1 MFKRANLKPS
11 NDWELS
17 VSHPDIMLDDVS
29 PLPSSQGD
37 VSSLPLA
44 YQTPV
49 HYSFVKTI
57 RKAAYE
63 QQNGT
68 LAWFNARLA
77 PSIRLNSLVEF
88 TSLCKPNEMVWL
100 FSRFREIIFDILHQS
115 FLNEIEFLNSLHER
129 ILSPTTAAMAEL
141 WTSLMCLH
149 RLFELLPRVFA
160 SGWRQDEIENMLL
173 VVLDHGN
180 NPDVRALGFYTLCLY
195 MVSLGDNY
203 SETTIDL
210 FTNAISLR
218 AFSYIDMPAASDV
231 VGKLMC
237 AIASGADV
245 AEIGCGQRA
254 IIGFPPGRASICPV
268 LQDTA
273 QTINPQGILSLR
285 MMRDVLSLV
294 SYLASLVPG
303 PTEAYT
309 EYIGLGFIGAQSTP
323 FDFIN
328 QRQGTTASL
337 PPFVPMLALSCEEIL
352 KSMQSIHRLF
362 RRGYF
367 SWIYPNSEDP
377 FRGNCV
383 RRVPILALRLLVITA
398 MESLVP
404 QHSNMMVDNEFSMP
418 YTSKNPQDCCS
429 SLNKH
434 PQDAQRSLISDASP
448 LHARAYATLRLTS
461 LDQDVKCAGF
471 LIGVMRLSLLAPQ
484 YLDNCKPGEDILD
497 MSVLEQ
503 AGYEACLGALTIIR
517 LWLAS
522 KEEYRPLHLLA
533 INDDTG
539 SPTSIISD
547 YLDCVYD
554 LLDWLVSDTSW
565 DEKKCLI
572 SGWLFLGGP
581 VAEVASQCKSL
592 YGTRTVW
599 TIHLNVWCN
608 VLRALTIAR
617 GRHILK
623 VDERILI
630 QESMFSGQR
639 QRKGL
644 SKADMYT
651 NSLLMP
657 THHLEVDS
665 SSDSLETATPFNFTS
680 KLTWDSMRMVF
691 AKQQQA
697 AQEEQKSKTACIQ
710 SVLGSDDGF
719 VSAMK
724 NNQLTPRLK
733 TTNSVYVLVAVS
745 GSRNL
750 HPLGDSVPSDLFKEA
765 FLQDETPPRVLRN
778 YTYLQQRPELNRTR
792 IPTSTSAGTASNSC
806 MNSSSFEESR
816 FKSRPALDSEDS
828 ATSTGVWKKLTTPF
842 RRKASMRSQ
851 NEAPGHS
858 AALDGAQLVI
868 PPASAGLANPS
879 LGEFT
884 QCRSSLPRHTNE
896 SAMLRTQAKQQLPTP
911 SKDEETAELVRSP
924 ESMVSMQLQFRSSRP
939 SAIGPAK
946 LKANRSRRSVV
957 SKHIH
962 HQAKSATRGVDV
974 GVQKSQIA
982 RLNSAAA
989 ISFLDTLMTRIWQFE
1004 AVWTDFHISEFVGS
1018 QDNPVKDL
1026 QKLWLVWVDLLGSPV
1041 KAQGVKSEIIL
1052 RGLINSWDVY
1062 RAVLDCSRYTPDN
1075 DDVLLNTSW
1084 WVAEMATS
1092 FSSLLSLGIS
1102 GARMLMYS
1110 LDKGLR
1116 RLLLENSSYDGIF
1129 PEPAICGA
1137 VKLLVSMATILSS
1150 GRVLNAN
1157 HVNLKIRPLT
1167 DSNMTSTAEYNSEL
1181 GSVVDSLEKTAYPT
1195 IVDPLATREY
1205 SITLK
1210 EGGPIFGRSC
1220 ETMYRILLD
1229 NNCLK
1234 YYILVLQDMVN
1245 LLLTIITKAPELIT
1259 DADTLPAETSAKSI
1273 RDFFVEKIIHN
1284 CAHPTSPEAMC
1295 GHQYNR
1301 ALVVTDTGSGVVLS
1315 LTSTAYVDDHEEKT
1329 VVAPSF
1335 TTPDSG
1341 FEYTHIDSSVLED
1354 FSSDRVFFFSHGNSI
1369 LKIYN
1374 EPGTPFCRSITRGC
1388 TGKRAVRA
1396 HFTPEKSENSYKPKH
1411 LSTSTELPCKV
1422 VSDESEVYAYGSKRR
1437 HIPVISALATDAGKQ
1452 FQDRLLQDSG
1462 GGTSSASSGSGQHLG
1477 GLGIS
1482 NAALTE
1488 KISTFVAAEAQACND
1503 ARPYYSESD
1512 SSDEGDGS
1520 GSVASTE
1527 CKIDP
1532 SRLRVFSNGLRNE
1545 DSLSPLK
1552 MDLFR
1557 NLIQHKLVYSAR
1569 KTTVNYYVPLV
1580 KSESLFRDIR
1590 ALDRIHARETI
1601 KVAVL
1606 YVGPGQWSEAE
1617 ILSNSFLDTSRSY
1630 RSFVD
1635 SLGWQVDLATFQG
1648 FTGKLESNG
1657 SDGESCPYYADESIE
1672 VAFHEAAA
1680 MPKDQKDVR
1689 QTKKDISAV
1698 QVVDN
1703 MFGAAIYDTI
1713 VHQLSV
1719 MCVTQQQPTSKLALQ
1734 SLIKQTL
1741 ADVVL
1746 HPQGNTFDG
1755 NVGSMLSELSSF
1767 DVKFREIV
1775 PVGIEAFDFVSA
1787 EKRLFGLTENM
1798 AAAAK
1803 ESIELDER
1811 INEGFEKFYARRC
1824 KDARASVTYLAM
1836 DMHSKVLDEMC
1847 GVLSKVKSIKVA
1859 CLRIQTELLLA
1870 DLESLAQF
1878 AYAIVKLHGLVTSM
1892 TALGAM
1898 IIDSVD
1904 FDTSRLDE
1912 RIVIA
1917 SGVSSKVDHLR
1928 EKFSKLDDLLG
1939 EASCKMEAEAG
1950 VPVVAVYFPQLGF
1963 LSSVDSNLTGSH
1975 QLMPHLDDWNLKF
1988 QTDKQRYYKNSIT
2001 QLLDRSPGDI
2011 FSLIVDAESEVS
2023 LELQNNM
2030 CSYIRDIIQAL
2041 ELASQLDCH
2050 LDVSHGQLQRTVVL
2064 VGPNASGKSVLLK
2077 QIALI
2082 VYMAHIGSPVPAKSA
2097 VVGLTDRVLA
2107 MGKTTESLSRKM
2119 SALSADLSA
2128 VAKITELASTNSL
2141 VLLDEF
2147 GRGTAPVDGVSLL
2160 CGVLASLSL
2169 RNDNRP
2175 SVLAATHFQGK

>member
-17 VSHPDIMLDDVS
+17 VNHPDIMLDDVS

-362 RRGYF
+362 RRG
-367 SWIYPNSEDP
+367 
-377 FRGNCV
+377 
-383 RRVPILALRLLVITA
+383 
-398 MESLVP
+398 
-404 QHSNMMVDNEFSMP
+404 MP

-554 LLDWLVSDTSW
+554 LLDWLVSDTNW
-565 DEKKCLI
+565 DEKKLVMLYNALLVHRVAMRLYRQQLSYSQRHGFMARLQKVEILFLSSDPQHPTDVTKEDSLPNRALIMLTECLI

-765 FLQDETPPRVLRN
+765 CLQDETPPRVLRN

-1092 FSSLLSLGIS
+1092 FSVSEYRGRMAQIAIFRLGCWCLDHVNSRVLFLRSRFLQTALITLSPLATDLPINIDQIQVFLVECSSLLSLGIS

-1234 YYILVLQDMVN
+1234 YYSQRCSTLVEHAVLSG
-1245 LLLTIITKAPELIT
+1245 LSIICLTELSISNKRFQNSQIVDNCT
-1259 DADTLPAETSAKSI
+1259 TALISRLFSAQHDTI
-1273 RDFFVEKIIHN
+1273 RMAVSCLFMFFVGQSDIMSFLGKARTRVLVMEL
-1284 CAHPTSPEAMC
+1284 M
-1295 GHQYNR
+1295 R
-1301 ALVVTDTGSGVVLS
+1301 AIV
-1315 LTSTAYVDDHEEKT
+1315 EQ
-1329 VVAPSF
+1329 F
-1335 TTPDSG
+1335 
-1341 FEYTHIDSSVLED
+1341 
-1354 FSSDRVFFFSHGNSI
+1354 DR
-1369 LKIYN
+1369 
-1374 EPGTPFCRSITRGC
+1374 
-1388 TGKRAVRA
+1388 
-1396 HFTPEKSENSYKPKH
+1396 
-1411 LSTSTELPCKV
+1411 
-1422 VSDESEVYAYGSKRR
+1422 
-1437 HIPVISALATDAGKQ
+1437 SALDFNANNGK
-1452 FQDRLLQDSG
+1452 
-1462 GGTSSASSGSGQHLG
+1462 
-1477 GLGIS
+1477 
-1482 NAALTE
+1482 
-1488 KISTFVAAEAQACND
+1488 
-1503 ARPYYSESD
+1503 
-1512 SSDEGDGS
+1512 
-1520 GSVASTE
+1520 
-1527 CKIDP
+1527 
-1532 SRLRVFSNGLRNE
+1532 
-1545 DSLSPLK
+1545 
-1552 MDLFR
+1552 
-1557 NLIQHKLVYSAR
+1557 
-1569 KTTVNYYVPLV
+1569 
-1580 KSESLFRDIR
+1580 
-1590 ALDRIHARETI
+1590 
-1601 KVAVL
+1601 
-1606 YVGPGQWSEAE
+1606 
-1617 ILSNSFLDTSRSY
+1617 
-1630 RSFVD
+1630 
-1635 SLGWQVDLATFQG
+1635 
-1648 FTGKLESNG
+1648 
-1657 SDGESCPYYADESIE
+1657 
-1672 VAFHEAAA
+1672 
-1680 MPKDQKDVR
+1680 
-1689 QTKKDISAV
+1689 
-1698 QVVDN
+1698 
-1703 MFGAAIYDTI
+1703 
-1713 VHQLSV
+1713 
-1719 MCVTQQQPTSKLALQ
+1719 
-1734 SLIKQTL
+1734 
-1741 ADVVL
+1741 
-1746 HPQGNTFDG
+1746 
-1755 NVGSMLSELSSF
+1755 
-1767 DVKFREIV
+1767 
-1775 PVGIEAFDFVSA
+1775 
-1787 EKRLFGLTENM
+1787 
-1798 AAAAK
+1798 
-1803 ESIELDER
+1803 
-1811 INEGFEKFYARRC
+1811 
-1824 KDARASVTYLAM
+1824 
-1836 DMHSKVLDEMC
+1836 
-1847 GVLSKVKSIKVA
+1847 
-1859 CLRIQTELLLA
+1859 
-1870 DLESLAQF
+1870 
-1878 AYAIVKLHGLVTSM
+1878 
-1892 TALGAM
+1892 
-1898 IIDSVD
+1898 
-1904 FDTSRLDE
+1904 
-1912 RIVIA
+1912 
-1917 SGVSSKVDHLR
+1917 
-1928 EKFSKLDDLLG
+1928 
-1939 EASCKMEAEAG
+1939 
-1950 VPVVAVYFPQLGF
+1950 
-1963 LSSVDSNLTGSH
+1963 
-1975 QLMPHLDDWNLKF
+1975 
-1988 QTDKQRYYKNSIT
+1988 
-2001 QLLDRSPGDI
+2001 
-2011 FSLIVDAESEVS
+2011 
-2023 LELQNNM
+2023 
-2030 CSYIRDIIQAL
+2030 
-2041 ELASQLDCH
+2041 
-2050 LDVSHGQLQRTVVL
+2050 
-2064 VGPNASGKSVLLK
+2064 
-2077 QIALI
+2077 
-2082 VYMAHIGSPVPAKSA
+2082 
-2097 VVGLTDRVLA
+2097 
-2107 MGKTTESLSRKM
+2107 
-2119 SALSADLSA
+2119 
-2128 VAKITELASTNSL
+2128 
-2141 VLLDEF
+2141 
-2147 GRGTAPVDGVSLL
+2147 
-2160 CGVLASLSL
+2160 
-2169 RNDNRP
+2169 
-2175 SVLAATHFQGK
+2175 